1 MWSNNILYFCF
12 LIQILFISFY
22 IPSRIVTQM
31 KTVLEQFS
39 PRDYPKLYPV
49 STEAILKWINH
60 YWLANI
66 VVLSVGLVIL
76 FHGYYTGVEQML
88 GFSNK
93 GVVFAY
99 FMLQYLPILLL
110 EYSNCNYLKKMRQSD
125 HGTKRKA
132 ALARRSFFDYVDG
145 LWLFI
150 TLFAHLIFAGV
161 IIYFMLNPFEG
172 FGGLANV
179 LILFIMDVFF
189 ISIVAWNIFGK
200 KRNPHQSA
208 EDRDR
213 ILKNITTAMFLT
225 VNLVIIFNVFN
236 LFNKAYGSPA
246 IKDTALVVY
255 FIVLAVISMRSMIV
269 DVKTLNFDVYRDSS
283 ENKQASA

>member
-22 IPSRIVTQM
+22 IPSRIVAQM

-39 PRDYPKLYPV
+39 PSEYPKLYPV
-49 STEAILKWINH
+49 SKDAIEKWIGH
-60 YWLANI
+60 YWLANM
-66 VVLSVGLVIL
+66 VVLCVGLCIL
-76 FHGYYTGVEQML
+76 FHGFYTGAEQML

-125 HGTKRKA
+125 HGAKRKA
-132 ALARRSFFDYVDG
+132 VLSRRSFFDYVDG
-145 LWLFI
+145 MWLFA
-150 TLFAHLIFAGV
+150 TLFSHLIFAGV
-161 IIYFMLNPFEG
+161 IIFFMLNPFKG
-172 FGGLANV
+172 FGGLSNV

-189 ISIVAWNIFGK
+189 VSIVAWNIFGK

-208 EDRDR
+208 EDRDK

-225 VNLVIIFNVFN
+225 VNLVIIFIVFN

-246 IKDTALVVY
+246 LKDTGLVVY
-255 FIVLAVISMRSMIV
+255 FIVLSVISMRSMIV
-269 DVKTLNFDVYRDSS
+269 DVKTLDFDVYRDSS
-283 ENKQASA
+283 HNKETSA